1 MKIIDWHAGFVS
13 AMKLELIENEKDL
26 IYEEE
31 HLIANRAQKIDLLI
45 IKNNSSAM
53 IRNPIGSMFGRF
65 NICEY
70 KSPGQSLTYGNFY
83 KVLAY
88 TGLYLYETQG
98 VEEHNAPDYTMT
110 FVRESHPYKLFK
122 RLKADG
128 IEITSDIPGI
138 YTLTGNL
145 PFRTQVIVTIE
156 IPDERQSWLR
166 CLTNHGKPAD
176 LANIVSNTP
185 ALEAH
190 NKRYADNV
198 MDIFT
203 DANNDFMK
211 EQMED
216 PTMCRAVNELFAD
229 EIKELKD
236 IVASMNSTIADKD
249 SLIADKDSQIAD
261 KDSLIADMSSTIAD
275 KDAMIAKLQAQ
286 LEQYANQRV

>member
-26 IYEEE
+26 VYEEE

-45 IKNNSSAM
+45 IKNSNNVT

-70 KSPGQSLTYGNFY
+70 KSPGQSLTYGDFY

-88 TGLYLYETQG
+88 TGLYLYETQSSQ
-98 VEEHNAPDYTMT
+98 EHNASDYTMT
-110 FVRESHPYKLFK
+110 FVRESHPYKLLK

-128 IEITSDIPGI
+128 IEIISNIPGI
-138 YTLTGNL
+138 YVMTGNL
-145 PFRTQVIVTIE
+145 PFRTQVVVTIE
-156 IPDERQSWLR
+156 IPDERKSWLR

-185 ALEAH
+185 ALKEH

-203 DANNDFMK
+203 SANNNLMI
-211 EQMED
+211 EQLEE
-216 PTMCRAVNELFAD
+216 PTMCKAVDELFAKIFAD
-229 EIKELKD
+229 DIKAMKAE
-236 IVASMNSTIADKD
+236 IADKD
-249 SLIADKDSQIAD
+249 SLIADKDSLIAD
-261 KDSLIADMSSTIAD
+261 KDSLIADKDSLIAQQS
-275 KDAMIAKLQAQ
+275 ALIAKLQADNAAMAAK
-286 LEQYANQRV
+286 LNI

>member
-26 IYEEE
+26 VYEEE

-45 IKNNSSAM
+45 IKNSNNVT

-70 KSPGQSLTYGNFY
+70 KSPGQSLTYGDFY

-88 TGLYLYETQG
+88 TGLYLYETQSSQ
-98 VEEHNAPDYTMT
+98 EHNASDYTMT

-128 IEITSDIPGI
+128 IEIISNIPGI
-138 YTLTGNL
+138 YVMTGNL
-145 PFRTQVIVTIE
+145 PFRTQVVVTIE
-156 IPDERQSWLR
+156 IPDERKSWLR

-185 ALEAH
+185 ALKEH

-203 DANNDFMK
+203 SANNNLMI
-211 EQMED
+211 EQLEE
-216 PTMCRAVNELFAD
+216 PTMCKAVNELFAD
-229 EIKELKD
+229 EIKELKN
-236 IVASMNSTIADKD
+236 IVADKDSLLADKD
-249 SLIADKDSQIAD
+249 SLIATQNT
-261 KDSLIADMSSTIAD
+261 LLAD
-275 KDAMIAKLQAQ
+275 KDALIAKLQAQ
-286 LEQYANQRV
+286 LEEYANQQS

>member
-1 MKIIDWHAGFVS
+1 MRIIDWHAGFVS

-26 IYEEE
+26 VYEEE

-45 IKNNSSAM
+45 IKNSNNVT

-70 KSPGQSLTYGNFY
+70 KSPGQSLTYGDFY

-98 VEEHNAPDYTMT
+98 SQEHNASDYTMT

-122 RLKADG
+122 RLRVDG
-128 IEITSDIPGI
+128 IEISSQIPGI
-138 YTLTGNL
+138 YTLTGSL
-145 PFRTQVIVTIE
+145 PFRTQVVVTIE
-156 IPDERQSWLR
+156 IPDERKSWLR
-166 CLTNHGKPAD
+166 CLTSHGKPAD

-185 ALEAH
+185 ALEEH

-203 DANNDFMK
+203 SANNNLMK
-211 EQMED
+211 EQLEE
-216 PTMCRAVNELFAD
+216 PTMCKAVDELFA
-229 EIKELKD
+229 EIFADD
-236 IVASMNSTIADKD
+236 IKAMKAEIADKD
-249 SLIADKDSQIAD
+249 SLIAQQSA
-261 KDSLIADMSSTIAD
+261 L
-275 KDAMIAKLQAQ
+275 IAKLQADNAAMAAK
-286 LEQYANQRV
+286 LNT

>member
-26 IYEEE
+26 VYEEE

-45 IKNNSSAM
+45 IKNSNNVA
-53 IRNPIGSMFGRF
+53 IHNPIGSMFSRF

-70 KSPGQSLTYGNFY
+70 KSPGQSLTYGDFY

-98 VEEHNAPDYTMT
+98 SQEHNASDYTMT

-128 IEITSDIPGI
+128 IGIISDIPGI

-145 PFRTQVIVTIE
+145 PFRTQVVVTIE
-156 IPDERQSWLR
+156 IPDERKSWLR

-176 LANIVSNTP
+176 LTNIVSNTP
-185 ALEAH
+185 ALEEH

-203 DANNDFMK
+203 SANNDLMI
-211 EQMED
+211 EQMEE
-216 PTMCRAVNELFAD
+216 PTMCKAVNELFAD
-229 EIKELKD
+229 EIRELKN
-236 IVASMNSTIADKD
+236 IVADMSSTIADKD
-249 SLIADKDSQIAD
+249 SLIADKDSLIAD
-261 KDSLIADMSSTIAD
+261 KDSLIAQQSAL
-275 KDAMIAKLQAQ
+275 IAKLQADNAAMAAK
-286 LEQYANQRV
+286 LNI

>member
-1 MKIIDWHAGFVS
+1 MRIIDWHAGFVS

-45 IKNNSSAM
+45 IKNNRNVA
-53 IRNPIGSMFGRF
+53 IRNPIGSTFGRF

-70 KSPGQSLTYGNFY
+70 KSPRQSLTYGDFY

-98 VEEHNAPDYTMT
+98 SEEHSASDYTMT

-128 IEITSDIPGI
+128 IKITSDIPGI
-138 YTLTGNL
+138 YELAGSL
-145 PFRTQVIVTIE
+145 PFRTRVIVTIE
-156 IPDERQSWLR
+156 IPDERKSWLR
-166 CLTNHGKPAD
+166 CLTSRGKPSD

-185 ALEAH
+185 ALAEH

-203 DANNDFMK
+203 RANNELMK
-211 EQMED
+211 EQMEES
-216 PTMCRAVNELFAD
+216 TMCKAVDELFA
-229 EIKELKD
+229 EIFADDVKAMKEE
-236 IVASMNSTIADKD
+236 IAVKD
-249 SLIADKDSQIAD
+249 SV
-261 KDSLIADMSSTIAD
+261 IAD
-275 KDAMIAKLQAQ
+275 KDALIAKLQAQ
-286 LEQYANQRV
+286 LDQYAKKTQSSPSDTDSF

>member
-26 IYEEE
+26 VYEEE

-45 IKNNSSAM
+45 IKNSNNVT

-70 KSPGQSLTYGNFY
+70 KSPGQSLTYGDFY

-88 TGLYLYETQG
+88 TGLYLYETQSSQ
-98 VEEHNAPDYTMT
+98 EHNASDYTMT
-110 FVRESHPYKLFK
+110 FVRESQPYKLFK

-128 IEITSDIPGI
+128 IEIISNIPGI
-138 YTLTGNL
+138 YVMTGNL
-145 PFRTQVIVTIE
+145 PFRTQVVVTIE
-156 IPDERQSWLR
+156 IPDERKSWLR

-185 ALEAH
+185 ALKEH

-203 DANNDFMK
+203 SANNNLMI
-211 EQMED
+211 EQLEE
-216 PTMCRAVNELFAD
+216 PTMCKAVDELFAKIFAD
-229 EIKELKD
+229 DIKAMKAE
-236 IVASMNSTIADKD
+236 IADKD
-249 SLIADKDSQIAD
+249 SLIADKDSLIAD
-261 KDSLIADMSSTIAD
+261 KDSLIADKDSLIAQQS
-275 KDAMIAKLQAQ
+275 ALIAKLQADNAAMAAK
-286 LEQYANQRV
+286 LNI

>member
-26 IYEEE
+26 VYEEE

-45 IKNNSSAM
+45 IKNNRNVA
-53 IRNPIGSMFGRF
+53 IHNPIGSMFSRF

-70 KSPGQSLTYGNFY
+70 KSPGQSLSYGDFY

-88 TGLYLYETQG
+88 TGLYLYETQSSQ
-98 VEEHNAPDYTMT
+98 EHNASDYTMT

-122 RLKADG
+122 RLKCDG
-128 IEITSDIPGI
+128 IEINCNIPGI

-145 PFRTQVIVTIE
+145 PFKVQVIVTIE
-156 IPDERQSWLR
+156 IPDERKSWLR

-185 ALEAH
+185 ALKEH

-203 DANNDFMK
+203 SANNNLMI
-211 EQMED
+211 EQLEE
-216 PTMCRAVNELFAD
+216 PTMCKAVNELFAD
-229 EIKELKD
+229 EISELKN
-236 IVASMNSTIADKD
+236 IV
-249 SLIADKDSQIAD
+249 
-261 KDSLIADMSSTIAD
+261 ADMSSTIAD
-275 KDAMIAKLQAQ
+275 KDSMIASQNTLLADKDSQIARQSALIAQLQAQ
-286 LEQYANQRV
+286 LEQYASQKS

>member
-45 IKNNSSAM
+45 IKNSNNVA
-53 IRNPIGSMFGRF
+53 IHNPIGSMFSRF

-70 KSPGQSLTYGNFY
+70 KSPGQSLTYGDFY
-83 KVLAY
+83 KILAY
-88 TGLYLYETQG
+88 TGLYLYETQSSQ
-98 VEEHNAPDYTMT
+98 EHNASDYTMT

-128 IEITSDIPGI
+128 IEIISNIPGI
-138 YTLTGNL
+138 YVMTGNL
-145 PFRTQVIVTIE
+145 PFRTQVVVTIE
-156 IPDERQSWLR
+156 IPDERKSWLR

-185 ALEAH
+185 ALKEH

-203 DANNDFMK
+203 SANNNLMI
-211 EQMED
+211 EQLEE
-216 PTMCRAVNELFAD
+216 PTMCKAVDELFAKIFAD
-229 EIKELKD
+229 DIKAMKAE
-236 IVASMNSTIADKD
+236 IADKD
-249 SLIADKDSQIAD
+249 SLIADKDSLIAD
-261 KDSLIADMSSTIAD
+261 KDSLIADKDSLIAQQS
-275 KDAMIAKLQAQ
+275 ALIAKLQADNAAMAAK
-286 LEQYANQRV
+286 LNI

>member
-26 IYEEE
+26 VYEEE

-45 IKNNSSAM
+45 IKNSNNVT

-70 KSPGQSLTYGNFY
+70 KSPGQSLTYGDFY

-88 TGLYLYETQG
+88 TGLYLYETQSSQ
-98 VEEHNAPDYTMT
+98 EHNASDYTMT

-128 IEITSDIPGI
+128 IEIISNIPGI
-138 YTLTGNL
+138 YVMTGNL
-145 PFRTQVIVTIE
+145 PFRTQVVVTIE
-156 IPDERQSWLR
+156 IPDERKSWLR

-185 ALEAH
+185 ALKEH

-203 DANNDFMK
+203 SANNNLMI
-211 EQMED
+211 EQLEE
-216 PTMCRAVNELFAD
+216 PTMCKAVDELFAKIFAD
-229 EIKELKD
+229 DIKAMKAEIADKD
-236 IVASMNSTIADKD
+236 SLIADKD

-261 KDSLIADMSSTIAD
+261 KDSLIAQQSAL
-275 KDAMIAKLQAQ
+275 IAKLQADNAAMAAK
-286 LEQYANQRV
+286 LNT

>member
-1 MKIIDWHAGFVS
+1 MRIIDWHAGFVS
-13 AMKLELIENEKDL
+13 AMKLELIENERDL

-31 HLIANRAQKIDLLI
+31 HLIAHRAQKIDLLI
-45 IKNNSSAM
+45 IKNNGKIA
-53 IRNPIGSMFGRF
+53 IHNPIGSMFSRF

-70 KSPGQSLTYGNFY
+70 KSPGQSLTYGDFY

-88 TGLYLYETQG
+88 TGLYLYETQSSQ
-98 VEEHNAPDYTMT
+98 EHNASDYTMT

-138 YTLTGNL
+138 YTMTGNL
-145 PFRTQVIVTIE
+145 PFRTQIVVTIE
-156 IPDERQSWLR
+156 IPDERKSWLR

-185 ALEAH
+185 ALEEH

-203 DANNDFMK
+203 SANNDLMK
-211 EQMED
+211 EQLEE
-216 PTMCRAVNELFAD
+216 PTMCKAVDELFA
-229 EIKELKD
+229 EIFADDIKAMKAEIAVKD
-236 IVASMNSTIADKD
+236 SVIADKD
-249 SLIADKDSQIAD
+249 SLIAQQSA
-261 KDSLIADMSSTIAD
+261 L
-275 KDAMIAKLQAQ
+275 IAKLQADNAAMAAK
-286 LEQYANQRV
+286 LNI